1 MKAVFSVVI
10 PVFNEEK
17 TIGKI
22 LGNLKKLSSNYNT
35 EIIVIDSQS
44 TDRTVEIIKSY
55 QKKIAR
61 LRLFKIKRKD
71 FNHSRVRNFA
81 VKKAQGDFILF
92 LSGDAIPKGGNI
104 LKYLLEDF
112 RLEKKVVAV
121 FGQQVPY
128 QDTSVFQKLEIL
140 CRFDE
145 LNKLTNKKGVLI
157 QNLKKPFIP
166 FNQDN
171 KSLWYFLSN
180 VFACYRRSFLVKY
193 PFPKTNYGED
203 LLMGR
208 LIIEK
213 GYIKVYDRRISVTH
227 SHRLSL
233 SQYFR
238 MQQVDFSLR
247 FSRLNFKAK
256 PKIVCK
262 LKKMF
267 EMDVSFLRK
276 IYYLFELFFYYLIK
290 TFIITTSAFRKRS
303 LQEIKDPRREKELKK
318 NGR

>member
-1 MKAVFSVVI
+1 MKVVFSVVI
-10 PVFNEEK
+10 PVFNEER

-22 LGNLKKLSSNYNT
+22 LDNLKKLSSNYNT

-44 TDRTVEIIKSY
+44 TDRTVEIVKSC

-112 RLEKKVVAV
+112 GLEKKVAAV
-121 FGQQVPY
+121 FGRQVPY
-128 QDTSVFQKLEIL
+128 QEAPVFQKLEIL

-145 LNKLTNKKGVLI
+145 LDKLTNKKGVLI

-171 KSLWYFLSN
+171 KFLWYFLSN
-180 VFACYRRSFLVKY
+180 VFACYQRSFLLTY

-203 LLMGR
+203 LLIGKI
-208 LIIEK
+208 IIEK
-213 GYIKVYDRRISVTH
+213 GFSKVYDKRLTVFH
-227 SHRLSL
+227 SHHFTL
-233 SQYFR
+233 SQYFM
-238 MQQVDFSLR
+238 MQQIDFSLR
-247 FSRLNFKAK
+247 FDHLNFKAK

-262 LKKMF
+262 LKKIF